1 MKKTKTTKRT
11 EPAAVNQSAWPEI
24 SKERDRE
31 LRRIAELKVRAT
43 DEDFDPVLHELGQAI
58 TAGTATA
65 KDRDKFT
72 RLLNARWKKPTTTYV
87 AELNSEF
94 EAERVQRHVAVIIG
108 NRNAEAAR
116 KIAAERDRMAAVNM
130 DSVLSAISGKNVP
143 VYQAT
148 PKRKTSW
155 TVEEIDRL
163 SKDRRQ
169 PWMNVLLA
177 FSRASGNK
185 GERWLAVA
193 YRIQTCLM
201 EIPKQRQLNPRA
213 QPVCEYLTRAQVD
226 EWLEKMRSTSSIQFT
241 RQLASALRR
250 NLQRKPAIIPKAS
263 R

>member
-148 PKRKTSW
+148 PKRKTPW

-177 FSRASGNK
+177 FSRASGNE